1 MLSELARLAVHNL
14 LRARARLVM
23 TVGGVVVGTTAVVLL
38 IALTIGLQRAA
49 EAGFGESSAL
59 TQIQVYPGFGRDG
72 SNNAP
77 PLNNEALVTLSR
89 IDGVAAVIPFL
100 ELASWGQIE
109 ADDYFGGGQT
119 LGIDPRYLPYIGASV
134 AQGDLT
140 IGKNQAVAGGIVA
153 ENFYDPQAEE
163 YQPITIDLLNTPL
176 TMTVYNR
183 DGTSTREIDLQVN
196 GVLAPGTSYDYAI
209 FLPIQDVIDLNE
221 WVSGEK
227 TDPKDF
233 VYSQILVRATSR
245 ETAGPV
251 SEAIR
256 ELGFNAGGMGD
267 FLNQINGFFST
278 MRLVLG
284 GVGGV
289 ALLVAAFGVANTMT
303 MAILERT
310 REIGLMKAVGATDR
324 DVLTIFLFEAAL
336 VGLLGGLA
344 GLGISYI
351 IQNLIN
357 QAVSNIP
364 QGEGG
369 GGGLTFLPVDVSQIG
384 GNLVVIPTDLAL
396 FALGLATLV
405 GVGAGLYPAL
415 RAARMTTVLALKSE

>member
-1 MLSELARLAVHNL
+1 MLSELARLAIHNL

-23 TVGGVVVGTTAVVLL
+23 PGGGVVVGTTAVVLL

-49 EAGFGESSAL
+49 EAGFGDSSAL
-59 TQIQVYPGFGRDG
+59 TQIQVYSSFGRED
-72 SNNAP
+72 SSPTLNAD
-77 PLNNEALVTLSR
+77 ALVALSK

-100 ELASWGQIE
+100 DLASWGQI
-109 ADDYFGGGQT
+109 AAGDFMGGGQT
-119 LGIDPRYLPYIGASV
+119 LGIDPRYLPYLGASLRE
-134 AQGDLT
+134 GDLT
-140 IGKNQAVAGGIVA
+140 IGKNQAVAGAAVA
-153 ENFYDPQAEE
+153 DNFYDPTAEE
-163 YQPITIDLLNTPL
+163 YQPITIDLINTPL
-176 TMTVYNR
+176 EMTVYSQDGMNTR
-183 DGTSTREIDLQVN
+183 DLDLQVK
-196 GVLAPGTSYDYAI
+196 GVLSPGTSYDYAI

-221 WVSGEK
+221 WVTGEPA
-227 TDPKDF
+227 DPDLF

-267 FLNQINGFFST
+267 FLNQINSFFST

-324 DVLTIFLFEAAL
+324 DVLTIFLFEAGL
-336 VGLLGGLA
+336 VGLIGGLA
-344 GLGISYI
+344 GLGISYLV
-351 IQNLIN
+351 QNL
-357 QAVSNIP
+357 
-364 QGEGG
+364 
-369 GGGLTFLPVDVSQIG
+369 
-384 GNLVVIPTDLAL
+384 
-396 FALGLATLV
+396 
-405 GVGAGLYPAL
+405 
-415 RAARMTTVLALKSE
+415 